1 MNPNVF
7 REYDIRGVADR
18 DFDDDFVRD
27 LGKALGTFY
36 QRRGLDHIAVG
47 RDCRLSS
54 PRIHKA
60 LCEGLLQVGM
70 NVLDIG
76 VTPSPLLYFTVHRQ
90 NLDGGIEVT
99 GSHNPPD
106 ENGFKMM
113 VGKAPL
119 FGEDIVALREL
130 MQSGDFHEAPKGSI
144 RRFDP
149 TPAYIRHIRDDI
161 RLERTD
167 LRFAVDAGNGAGG
180 PLAIESM
187 RALGLDPVAM
197 LCEMDGSFPVHHPD
211 PTDPDSLVQLR
222 ERVLADGLDLGF
234 AFDGDADRIGVID
247 ARGEIIWG
255 DRLMIILS
263 RALLAQHPGATI
275 IGEVKCSQLMYDD
288 IAAHG
293 GRGILWKTGHSL
305 IKTKMKEEGALLAGE
320 MSGHLF
326 FGDRHFGF
334 DDAVYAALRVLE
346 ILSKGDVALHELLA
360 DVPESFT
367 TPEIRVPCDDEK
379 KFAIVERLLE
389 HFRSSHELVDI
400 DGARVSFDGGWGL
413 VRASNTQPVLVLRF
427 EADTPERLKAIRAE
441 MEAAL
446 ERCKAAV

>member
-1 MNPNVF
+1 VNPNVF

-18 DFDDDFVRD
+18 DFGDDFVRD
-27 LGKALGTFY
+27 LGRALGTFY
-36 QRRGLDHIAVG
+36 RRRGLDHIAVG

-54 PRIHKA
+54 PRIQKA
-60 LCEGLLQVGM
+60 LCEGLLHAGM

-130 MQSGDFHEAPKGSI
+130 MESRDFHEGSVGSI

-149 TPAYIRHIRDDI
+149 TPAYIRHVRDDI

-180 PLAIESM
+180 PLAIEAM
-187 RALGLDPVAM
+187 RALGLEPVAL

-211 PTDPDSLVQLR
+211 PTDPETLVQLR
-222 ERVLADGLDLGF
+222 ERVLSDGLDLGF

-334 DDAVYAALRVLE
+334 DDAVYAALRLLE
-346 ILSKGDVALHELLA
+346 ILSKSEVPLHELLA
-360 DVPESFT
+360 DVPETFT

-379 KFAIVERLLE
+379 KFAIVQLLVE
-389 HFRSSHELVDI
+389 QFRASHELVDI

-427 EADTPERLKAIRAE
+427 EADTPERLEAIRAE